1 MRLLYKELTLTAHPT
16 SIVFAFLGCLVIV
29 PAYPYTVIFMFGC
42 LALYLTLLYARETN
56 DTWYTSILPVT
67 KRENVKGKFL
77 LAVSLQIFQLLI
89 SIPCLFLRHI
99 LEVGNNPVGIDAT
112 VAWYGLGLIIYAVF
126 DLIFFPAYYKN
137 GYKAGK
143 AFIVAAIP
151 MLLLMIIAEGS
162 VRFPVFSYLDSSIPR
177 DLFRQIPFLLLG
189 ILCHI
194 TFLIF
199 SYRISVRRFEK
210 VDL

>member
-1 MRLLYKELTLTAHPT
+1 M
-16 SIVFAFLGCLVIV
+16 

-99 LEVGNNPVGIDAT
+99 LGVGNNPVGIDAT
-112 VAWYGLGLIIYAVF
+112 VAWYGFGLIIYAVF

-162 VRFPVFSYLDSSIPR
+162 VHFPVFSYLDSSIPR

-189 ILCHI
+189 ILCYI

-199 SYRISVRRFEK
+199 SYRISVCRFEK

>member
-1 MRLLYKELTLTAHPT
+1 MRLLYKELTLAAHPT

-77 LAVSLQIFQLLI
+77 MAVSLQIFQLLI

-99 LEVGNNPVGIDAT
+99 LILSRLVDT
-112 VAWYGLGLIIYAVF
+112 
-126 DLIFFPAYYKN
+126 FF
-137 GYKAGK
+137 
-143 AFIVAAIP
+143 
-151 MLLLMIIAEGS
+151 S
-162 VRFPVFSYLDSSIPR
+162 
-177 DLFRQIPFLLLG
+177 
-189 ILCHI
+189 
-194 TFLIF
+194 
-199 SYRISVRRFEK
+199 RISLTMLPVPNPHNT
-210 VDL
+210 VCVLS